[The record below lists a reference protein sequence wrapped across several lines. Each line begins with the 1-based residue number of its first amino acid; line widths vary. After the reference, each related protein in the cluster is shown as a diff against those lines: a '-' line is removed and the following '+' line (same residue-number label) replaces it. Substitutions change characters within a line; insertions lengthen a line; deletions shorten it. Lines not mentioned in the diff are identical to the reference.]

1 MSSLCSHVE
10 TVLRLSLKALDVRP
24 GAIIGDWLA
33 RPIHDV
39 LAEQANEPFCTFAG
53 GDLVYTDPD
62 VYVPTF
68 LLGSVRFSL

>member
-33 RPIHDV
+33 PPIHDV
-39 LAEQANEPFCTFAG
+39 LAEQAIEPFCTFAG
-53 GDLVYTDPD
+53 GISYIPT
-62 VYVPTF
+62 PTF
-68 LLGSVRFSL
+68 TCQLFC

>member
-1 MSSLCSHVE
+1 M
-10 TVLRLSLKALDVRP
+10 LRLPLKALDVRL
-24 GAIIGDWLA
+24 GQAIIGNGLA